1 MEKSVN
7 YGGLQCGRRLQG
19 VEKIN
24 VCRQPRWIT
33 NVFTCNWSR
42 LELLQTIINGCI
54 QNSHRDQKI
63 FYERFYGYCL
73 KVVFRYIYRYDK
85 AVDVVNDGFVKI
97 FRNLDKFYSNPNES
111 PEIMLLG
118 WMRTV
123 MVNTAIDHLRKN
135 NFLSEIGTL
144 PDTVWEQEDRSGGS
158 DQTVLYKELIQE
170 VRKLPT
176 SYRMVFNMFVIDGFS
191 HNEIAERLGIS
202 VGTSKSNLSK
212 ARALLQKNI
221 KTNEQQACSI

>member
-1 MEKSVN
+1 
-7 YGGLQCGRRLQG
+7 
-19 VEKIN
+19 
-24 VCRQPRWIT
+24 
-33 NVFTCNWSR
+33 

-221 KTNEQQACSI
+221 RTNEQQACSI